1 MIDGLT
7 AITDKPV
14 LVVDLDGT
22 LLRSDILFETFWSA
36 FGKSWQTPF
45 RAGGALLRG
54 KAEMKRILVQSGSL
68 DVTSLPYDPEIVAY
82 VENWR
87 AKGGHAALVTAS
99 DEIIARAVAEH
110 LGIFD
115 EVYGSDGERNLK
127 GKSKASFLN
136 AHYGE
141 AGFAYMGD
149 AHADIPVWSTA
160 NRAITVNV
168 SSGLQNKVA
177 MLPAEVEHLTTVS
190 RSLMPYITAIRPHQW
205 MKNILVFL
213 PMLAAHQYTGLTFL
227 QAFMAFVAFSLVA
240 SSAYVMNDLLDLA
253 ADRAHPRKCKRPF
266 AAGDIPITHGTWMAL
281 GMLMLGGVVAVSLG
295 IAFLGVMVFY
305 YIATTVYS
313 LNLKRQTVL
322 DIMTLAGLYTT
333 RIIAG
338 GVATGI
344 PLSVWLLAFSI
355 FFFLSLAAIKRQAE
369 LVDSA
374 KRGKLGATGRGY
386 HVEDIPVVSQ
396 VATAAGYVSVLVMAL
411 YVNSPA
417 VVELYNTPLALWGVC
432 LVLLYWLTR
441 VIMITHRGHM
451 HDDPVVFAAKD
462 RVSQICFLLIL
473 GCAAGG
479 AVL

>member
-1 MIDGLT
+1 MVENLT
-7 AITDKPV
+7 AKSDRPV

-54 KAEMKRILVQSGSL
+54 KAEMKRLLVQSGPL
-68 DVTSLPYDPEIVAY
+68 DVKSLPYDSEVVAY
-82 VENWR
+82 VKNWR
-87 AKGGHAALVTAS
+87 AKGGYAALVTAS
-99 DEIIARAVAEH
+99 DEIIARAVVDH

-115 EVYGSDGERNLK
+115 EVYGSDGQRNLK
-127 GKSKASFLN
+127 GASKANFLN
-136 AHYGE
+136 EHYGE

-149 AHADIPVWSTA
+149 AHADMPVWSKA

-177 MLPAEVEHLTTVS
+177 MLPAEVEHLTTVP
-190 RSLMPYITAIRPHQW
+190 RSLMPYMKAIRPHQW

-213 PMLAAHQYTGLTFL
+213 PMLAAHQYTGMTFL
-227 QAFMAFVAFSLVA
+227 QALLAFVAFSLVA

-253 ADRAHPRKCKRPF
+253 ADRAHPRKCERPF
-266 AAGDIPITHGTWMAL
+266 AAGAIPISHGTWMAL
-281 GMLMLGGVVAVSLG
+281 GMLILGGLVAASLG
-295 IAFLGVMVFY
+295 ITFLGVMVFY
-305 YIATTVYS
+305 FIATTLYS
-313 LNLKRQTVL
+313 LNLKRRTVL

-344 PLSVWLLAFSI
+344 SLSVWLLAFSI

-374 KRGKLGATGRGY
+374 KRGKLGASGRGY
-386 HVEDIPVVSQ
+386 RVEDIPVISQ
-396 VATAAGYVSVLVMAL
+396 VATSAGYVSVLVMAL

-462 RVSQICFLLIL
+462 RISQVCFLLIL
-473 GCAAGG
+473 ACAAGG